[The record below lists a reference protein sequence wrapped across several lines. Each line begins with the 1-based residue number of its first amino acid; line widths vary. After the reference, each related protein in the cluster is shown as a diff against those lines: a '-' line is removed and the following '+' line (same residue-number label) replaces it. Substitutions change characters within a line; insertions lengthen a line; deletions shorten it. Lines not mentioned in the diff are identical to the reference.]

1 MVTGNLSRLWGYLVL
16 ALLVMFALVIMG
28 YF

>member
-1 MVTGNLSRLWGYLVL
+1 MITGNLSRLWGYVVLV
-16 ALLVMFALVIMG
+16 LLVMLALVVMG

>member
-1 MVTGNLSRLWGYLVL
+1 MVTGNLSRLWGYVVLV
-16 ALLVMFALVIMG
+16 LLVMLALVVMG

>member
-1 MVTGNLSRLWGYLVL
+1 MVTGNLSRLWGYVVL
-16 ALLVMFALVIMG
+16 ALLVMLALVIVG

>member
-1 MVTGNLSRLWGYLVL
+1 MVTANLLCLWGYVVL
-16 ALLVMFALVIMG
+16 ALLVMLALVMMG

>member
-1 MVTGNLSRLWGYLVL
+1 MITGNLSRLWGYVVL
-16 ALLVMFALVIMG
+16 ALLVMLALVVMG

>member
-1 MVTGNLSRLWGYLVL
+1 MITGNLSRLWGYIVLV
-16 ALLVMFALVIMG
+16 LLVMLALVVMG

>member
-1 MVTGNLSRLWGYLVL
+1 MVTGNLSRLWGYVVLV
-16 ALLVMFALVIMG
+16 LLVMLALVMMG

>member
-1 MVTGNLSRLWGYLVL
+1 MVTANLSRLWGYVVLV
-16 ALLVMFALVIMG
+16 LLVMLALVMMG

>member
-1 MVTGNLSRLWGYLVL
+1 MVTGNLSRLWGYIVLV
-16 ALLVMFALVIMG
+16 LLVMLALVVMG

>member
-1 MVTGNLSRLWGYLVL
+1 MVTGNLSRLWGYIVLV
-16 ALLVMFALVIMG
+16 LLVMLALVVIG

>member
-1 MVTGNLSRLWGYLVL
+1 MVTGNLSRLWGYVVLV
-16 ALLVMFALVIMG
+16 LLVMLALVIMG

>member
-16 ALLVMFALVIMG
+16 ALLVMLALVIMG

>member
-1 MVTGNLSRLWGYLVL
+1 MVTGNLSRLWGYVVL
-16 ALLVMFALVIMG
+16 ALLVMLALVIMG

>member
-1 MVTGNLSRLWGYLVL
+1 MVTANLSRLWGYVVL
-16 ALLVMFALVIMG
+16 ALLVMLALVMMG

>member
-1 MVTGNLSRLWGYLVL
+1 MVTGNLSRLWGYVVLV
-16 ALLVMFALVIMG
+16 LLVMLAMVIMG